1 MNTFKNFIYNISDI
15 LVALLIIA
23 AAVLIIGWAC
33 KHDYGLSR

>member
-23 AAVLIIGWAC
+23 AAVLTSDGV
-33 KHDYGLSR
+33 